1 MTYTDNHL
9 SIRSCWWYSMI
20 YSDKTHKILWIAHQ
34 FIIISSDHK
43 LSTDDFEWQL
53 NFQES
58 MGFFFITY
66 AGCPAT
72 SSQSP
77 LTFPWLFPKFNF
89 FHAYYIYWIS
99 LSGISLAFPSMLD
112 TLLHKFLLVN
122 QALSLGIAILYD
134 KVNTWNTNHARATI
148 PTVDFWREAGLIVG
162 LRPANERRRYK
173 VTSFLIGW
181 AQT

>member
-1 MTYTDNHL
+1 MTSNDNWTFRRAWDFFLLLMQGVQPPAH
-9 SIRSCWWYSMI
+9 
-20 YSDKTHKILWIAHQ
+20 KT
-34 FIIISSDHK
+34 
-43 LSTDDFEWQL
+43 
-53 NFQES
+53 
-58 MGFFFITY
+58 
-66 AGCPAT
+66 
-72 SSQSP
+72 
-77 LTFPWLFPKFNF
+77 PWLFPDF
-89 FHAYYIYWIS
+89 FPNSIFSMPIIFIEIPCLEFPWPFPQCWTPYYINFY
-99 LSGISLAFPSMLD
+99 FFFFFFFFFFF
-112 TLLHKFLLVN
+112 LHKFLLVN